1 MIIRPGLVCCESEG
15 IQIDI
20 NIFFSRLCLWGIC
33 VS

>member
-20 NIFFSRLCLWGIC
+20 NILFSRLCVYGAF
-33 VS
+33 V